1 MTRTTSLETIL
12 TPTPMSISRLSLTHT
27 RFSRSMENENTE
39 TAMSFT
45 DTDDSVVG
53 TLELEDVMNQQDYP
67 RKRRRSPTDG
77 QDGSLPPLV
86 IQDLSL
92 SPSNRIRRPQTIGLA
107 TRDHLTSD
115 SDRNDEI
122 EVSLTW
128 LLPR

>member
-1 MTRTTSLETIL
+1 
-12 TPTPMSISRLSLTHT
+12 
-27 RFSRSMENENTE
+27 MENENTE

-45 DTDDSVVG
+45 DTDDSLVG

-77 QDGSLPPLV
+77 QDSSLPPLV

-107 TRDHLTSD
+107 TSDHLTND
-115 SDRNDEI
+115 CDRNDEI
-122 EVSLTW
+122 EVSLIW
-128 LLPR
+128 LLLRKGLPEKNGKIR